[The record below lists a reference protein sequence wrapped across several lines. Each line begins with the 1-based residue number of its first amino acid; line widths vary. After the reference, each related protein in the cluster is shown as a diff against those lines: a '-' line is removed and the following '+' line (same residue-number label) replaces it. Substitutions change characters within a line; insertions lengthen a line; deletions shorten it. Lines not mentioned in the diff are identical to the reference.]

1 MIVPGYSTRLRKRL
15 SSKGHLHQICQ
26 TPQIFVPS
34 PVNLHT
40 MKFDLQDSTTVTWL
54 IVLIIVLLAVGYS
67 VVAINNKPPQMA
79 FTPVSDYTF
88 PYKLDD
94 IDWRVELSP
103 ALKEISGIT
112 SLNEEQVMAI
122 QDEKGILFSIDLRT
136 GNTISESTFDKDR
149 DYEDLCLVGDHVFIL
164 ERDGDLYQYHLAS
177 PDTTQKFETAF
188 SYRNDTEGLCFDA
201 KHNRLLIA
209 PKEGA
214 PEGRELPKHVL
225 GIYEF
230 NLLTKTVNLDPITTI
245 AEKEVGRIIGQQ
257 GKAYKFKPSAVAI
270 HPRTGYLY
278 VLASVGKILLV
289 VNPNDNR
296 IMHIQLLDPNVFP
309 HPEGMAFDGSENLL
323 ISSEGLSGQAGTITR
338 FGPISQS
345 N

>member
-1 MIVPGYSTRLRKRL
+1 
-15 SSKGHLHQICQ
+15 
-26 TPQIFVPS
+26 
-34 PVNLHT
+34 

-54 IVLIIVLLAVGYS
+54 IVLIIVVLAVLYS
-67 VVAINNKPPQMA
+67 IVAINNKPPQMA
-79 FTPVSDYTF
+79 FTPVDGYTF
-88 PYKLDD
+88 PYKMEE

-103 ALKEISGIT
+103 TLKEISGIT

-136 GNTISESTFDKDR
+136 GNIVSESLFDKDR

-201 KHNRLLIA
+201 SRNRLLIA

-214 PEGRELPKHVL
+214 PEGRELPKNIL

-230 NLLTKTVNLDPITTI
+230 NLLTRTVTLEPVTTI
-245 AEKEVGRIIGQQ
+245 AEKEVGRIIGKQ
-257 GKAYKFKPSAVAI
+257 GKPYKIKPSAVAV

-289 VNPNDNR
+289 INPNDNQ
-296 IMHIQLLDPNVFP
+296 IMHVQLLDPGVFP
-309 HPEGMAFDGSENLL
+309 QPEGMAFDGSDNLL
-323 ISSEGLSGQAGTITR
+323 ISSEGKSGQAATITR
-338 FGPISQS
+338 FSPIAQS